1 MKVYKDHYI
10 RARVTEHEYNHIKL
24 KAQNMGLPLSTYIRN
39 ISMNYPVKS
48 VADQNALNALLSTR
62 ADLGKVGGLLKLALS
77 QKTPLGDRSTVEVEQ
92 LLHDIEDKAQKL
104 LLISEQL
111 L

>member
-1 MKVYKDHYI
+1 MKVYKDHFI
-10 RARVTEHEYNHIKL
+10 RARVTEYEYNQIKL
-24 KAQNMGLPLSTYIRN
+24 KAQNMGIPLSAYIRN

-62 ADLGKVGGLLKLALS
+62 ADLGRVGGLLKMALTN
-77 QKTPLGDRSTVEVEQ
+77 KTPLGNRNTLEVEQ
-92 LLHDIEDKAQKL
+92 LLHDIEYKAQKL

>member
-24 KAQNMGLPLSTYIRN
+24 KSQNMGLPLSAYIRN
-39 ISMNYPVKS
+39 IAMNYPVKS

-62 ADLGKVGGLLKLALS
+62 ADLGRVGGLLKLALS
-77 QKTPLGDRSTVEVEQ
+77 QKTPLGDISTVEVEQ